1 MAWLDYCSL
10 LQRQYAAASGIRGRC
25 AMQGLPDRLGDWVL
39 SIIERLVPSA
49 VGFEDYSSLIGYL
62 VILGLALIVV
72 WSITGLVRR

>member
-1 MAWLDYCSL
+1 
-10 LQRQYAAASGIRGRC
+10 
-25 AMQGLPDRLGDWVL
+25 MQGLPDRLGDWAL

-72 WSITGLVRR
+72 WLSTIYVLGKEHRRRSAEAEPRLQAEPLPA

>member
-1 MAWLDYCSL
+1 
-10 LQRQYAAASGIRGRC
+10 
-25 AMQGLPDRLGDWVL
+25 MQGLPDRLGDWAL